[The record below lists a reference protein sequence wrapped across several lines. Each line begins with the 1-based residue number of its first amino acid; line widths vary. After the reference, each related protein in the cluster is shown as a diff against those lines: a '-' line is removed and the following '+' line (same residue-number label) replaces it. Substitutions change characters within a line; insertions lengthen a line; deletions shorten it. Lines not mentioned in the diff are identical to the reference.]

1 MTKQNI
7 EKIHNITMIMN
18 QMDKLLT
25 SLLSESKKEDIP
37 DEDLQAVL
45 DEFSDFPEDV
55 IAEVAKWSL
64 QILSI
69 SMGLADKFK
78 DKE

>member
-25 SLLSESKKEDIP
+25 SLLAESKKEDIP

-64 QILSI
+64 QTLSI
-69 SMGLADKFK
+69 SMGLSDKFK

>member
-25 SLLSESKKEDIP
+25 SLLAESKKEDIP

-64 QILSI
+64 QTLSI
-69 SMGLADKFK
+69 SMGLSDKFK
-78 DKE
+78 DKQ

>member
-25 SLLSESKKEDIP
+25 SLLTESKKEDIP

-64 QILSI
+64 QTLTI
-69 SMGLADKFK
+69 SMGLSDKFK

>member
-18 QMDKLLT
+18 QLDKLLI
-25 SLLSESKKEDIP
+25 SFVAKAKEEDIP

-45 DEFSDFPEDV
+45 DEFPDFSEDI
-55 IAEVAKWSL
+55 IAEVAKWGL
-64 QILSI
+64 KTFSI
-69 SMGLADKFK
+69 SMGLSDKFK